1 MYSHDWVNWAS
12 GHCRIKCPRSN
23 CQMEKCTVLRQSAKD
38 RTEAQRPVL
47 SARRL
52 PPPRLL
58 LLPSHWLARSWF
70 GALAICHQVATVWN
84 QYDGAS
90 DGRVDWFVW
99 KWIFNGAASQ
109 KWLKSKRRGNVEA
122 ASRTVLALRQTHCLV
137 ERSARDKCS
146 WLRWNKDSQLIPVP
160 FSLHFYLLEI
170 FLLAFC

>member
-47 SARRL
+47 SAR
-52 PPPRLL
+52 
-58 LLPSHWLARSWF
+58 LPSSTSTPIAAVTLTSQELVQCSCNLPSSGRCLKS
-70 GALAICHQVATVWN
+70 VWW
-84 QYDGAS
+84 AS

-99 KWIFNGAASQ
+99 KWILNWAASQ

-122 ASRTVLALRQTHCLV
+122 ALRTVLALWQTHCLV
-137 ERSARDKCS
+137 ERAVRDKCS
-146 WLRWNKDSQLIPVP
+146 WLRWNKESQLIPVP
-160 FSLHFYLLEI
+160 FPPHFYLL
-170 FLLAFC
+170 